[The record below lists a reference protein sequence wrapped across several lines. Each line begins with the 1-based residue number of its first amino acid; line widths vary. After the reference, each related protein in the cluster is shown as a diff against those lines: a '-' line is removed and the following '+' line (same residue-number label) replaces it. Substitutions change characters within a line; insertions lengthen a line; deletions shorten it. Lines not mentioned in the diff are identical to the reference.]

1 MIGLSVAKNKML
13 LIRRNSKFPIDS
25 PNLRMPQERVTKSAT
40 EWIFD
45 GRRGS
50 GQLSLEKGTVRDLE
64 KGETTWREVKDT
76 VQDRGQ

>member
-1 MIGLSVAKNKML
+1 
-13 LIRRNSKFPIDS
+13 
-25 PNLRMPQERVTKSAT
+25 MPQERVTKIAT

-45 GRRGS
+45 GRRGRRG
-50 GQLSLEKGTVRDLE
+50 GQLSLEKRTVRDLE